1 MRYVFAAVAL
11 VMAAA
16 SALFL
21 KVDSSAEA
29 LAIASLFGFGVG
41 GIIVLPPV
49 AFADYFGRP
58 SLGAIR
64 GVTEPFVSLGQ
75 AIGAVFSGVIF
86 DVTESYGAA
95 FLTFA
100 ALSALTILVL
110 LAARPPVRSIR

>member
-1 MRYVFAAVAL
+1 MAAVAL
-11 VMAAA
+11 LMAAS

-21 KVDSSAEA
+21 GVDSSAAA
-29 LAIASLFGFGVG
+29 LAVAALFGFGVG
-41 GIIVLPPV
+41 GIIVVPAV
-49 AFADYFGRP
+49 ALADYFGRQ

-86 DVTESYGAA
+86 DTTGSYGTA

-100 ALSALTILVL
+100 ALSVFTIFIVLV
-110 LAARPPVRSIR
+110 ARPPVRSIV